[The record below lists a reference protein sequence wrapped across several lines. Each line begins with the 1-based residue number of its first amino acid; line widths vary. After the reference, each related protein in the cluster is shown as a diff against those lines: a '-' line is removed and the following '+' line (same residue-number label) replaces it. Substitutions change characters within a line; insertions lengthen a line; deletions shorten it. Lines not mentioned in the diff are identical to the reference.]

1 MEEADTIVY
10 DALVSTE
17 ILSLIPDEKEMID
30 VGKRQG
36 NHPVPQKEINQILL
50 EKAMEGKKVLRLK
63 GGDPFVFGRGGE
75 EAEVLAEHG
84 ILFEVVPG
92 VTSAA
97 AVPVASLSSSLP
109 SAVSSLLSLSCL
121 ASDFC
126 VSSVFCAHHPLTGCC
141 NSMTPASRA
150 AIIFFFICMS
160 IPYNITS
167 KTIGT
172 TIASTS
178 ITAIIPATIC
188 LLFFFHIFIFHSPL
202 HAPVPGNNRID
213 FPGCLIFR

>member
-1 MEEADTIVY
+1 MEQQGKVWLAGAGPGDVGLLTIKTRKIMEEADTIVY

-97 AVPVASLSSSLP
+97 AVPAYAGIPVTHRDYTSSFHVITGHP
-109 SAVSSLLSLSCL
+109 RKDGSS
-121 ASDFC
+121 
-126 VSSVFCAHHPLTGCC
+126 
-141 NSMTPASRA
+141 R
-150 AIIFFFICMS
+150 
-160 IPYNITS
+160 IT
-167 KTIGT
+167 K
-172 TIASTS
+172 
-178 ITAIIPATIC
+178 PE
-188 LLFFFHIFIFHSPL
+188 
-202 HAPVPGNNRID
+202 
-213 FPGCLIFR
+213 